1 LETLVALEQI
11 RRTHPAAF
19 EPGSPQER
27 EALERFAAFFSSLAP
42 DRVQQHLDATY
53 HPDVFFNDT
62 LKSVRGR
69 DVLRRYLLESA
80 EAVESCLV
88 SIEDTTRDDHGEYLI
103 RWRMM
108 IRFRRFRRG
117 VDTWSIGIS
126 HLRFAADGR
135 VVYHQDYW
143 NAAEGLYQHLPL
155 LGAAIRWV
163 QRRL

>member
-1 LETLVALEQI
+1 LETFDVLEQI
-11 RRTHPAAF
+11 RRAHPAAF
-19 EPGSPQER
+19 EPGSPAER
-27 EALERFAAFFSSLAP
+27 TALERFAGFFSSLAP
-42 DRVQQHLDATY
+42 DRVQQQLDATY
-53 HPDVFFNDT
+53 HPEVFFNDT
-62 LKSVRGR
+62 LKSVRGL
-69 DVLRRYLLESA
+69 DALRHYLIESA
-80 EAVESCLV
+80 EAVESCRV
-88 SIEDTTRDDHGEYLI
+88 TIEETTRTDAGEYLI

-108 IRFRRFRRG
+108 ICFKRFRRG

-155 LGAAIRWV
+155 IGAAIRWV

>member
-1 LETLVALEQI
+1 METHDALDQC
-11 RRTHPAAF
+11 RRTHPVAF
-19 EPGSPQER
+19 EPDSPQEHT
-27 EALERFAAFFSSLAP
+27 ALERFNGFFSNLAP
-42 DRVQQHLDATY
+42 DRVQQQLEATY
-53 HPDVFFNDT
+53 DPDVFFNDT
-62 LKSVRGR
+62 LKTVRGR
-69 DVLRRYLLESA
+69 DALRRYLIESA
-80 EAVESCLV
+80 EAVESCRV
-88 SIEDTTRDDHGEYLI
+88 TIDETTRTEHGEYLI

-117 VDTWSIGIS
+117 TDTWSIGIS

-155 LGAAIRWV
+155 VGSAIRWV